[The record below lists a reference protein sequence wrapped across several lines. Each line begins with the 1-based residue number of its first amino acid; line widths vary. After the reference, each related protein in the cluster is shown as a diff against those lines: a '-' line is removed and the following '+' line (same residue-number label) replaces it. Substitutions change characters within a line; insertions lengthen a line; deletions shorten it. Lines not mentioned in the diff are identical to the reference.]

1 MKRSIHWIP
10 AIVAIAATLL
20 VGVPAGATDDPV
32 VGVPELAVGD
42 SPTPLAPRSGDVV
55 PVPGHTDALA
65 DAAAAIFSE
74 LSAPVAPQAEGGIA
88 AAAVTTH
95 VVTTELDVVNGADG
109 VLSLR
114 EAVTAANSDG
124 ADSRIEL
131 TTGVEYELTICGPD
145 PAQEDLNVDGDLDH
159 TDVNALTIDGGIGL
173 DIFSGTPPFAV
184 IHTSCTERLIQ
195 SFSTDQLTIEG
206 VVLSDGSTPTA
217 GGGILAAGPVAMVGS
232 GVTSNDATGATSIGA
247 GVATSGSIS
256 AHNSFVVGNDA
267 TLGGSG
273 FYAVGDIELVN
284 SMVAAN
290 TGGAAAALAAGGNVT
305 MTFSTVAANT
315 TTGVGAADVVSGGN
329 LTTTGSF
336 LGASA
341 GAASLVCN
349 VGGASSS
356 GGYNFVTDLSCGLG
370 GATDTE
376 SLVLDP
382 GFDGASF
389 IFPKPG
395 SLLHN
400 AVPPASCSGTD
411 DVFLTSRPQG
421 ERCEIGAV
429 ERRLAEVPKLTAA
442 TDAVTPVVFAD
453 VLAELDDVFG
463 AADETSLR
471 IRTAPTYGTAVLD
484 GTELTFDPAGEASG
498 VEAFELEICD
508 TAGVD
513 CSVIDVE
520 VTVDPL
526 TSRWFF
532 TNVLQGGV
540 ASAEINFGKG
550 AGEQFFVGDFD
561 GNGIDDLAKR
571 TNGTNLFEILNLNG
585 VASAAN
591 QTIGYGK
598 PGDEVFV
605 GDFDGNGTDTFAVRR
620 GNQFFVKNSVTPGP
634 ADVVIGYGKAGDEV
648 FVGDWDRDG
657 DDTFAVRRG
666 NVFYARNSVTTGNA
680 DEVFGYGKAADRVLV
695 GDWDANG
702 SDTFAVRR
710 GNVIFVRNDFL
721 TAPAEF
727 SFGFGKAADE
737 LFPGDWNNDN
747 LDTFAVRRI
756 IN

>member
-1 MKRSIHWIP
+1 
-10 AIVAIAATLL
+10 
-20 VGVPAGATDDPV
+20 
-32 VGVPELAVGD
+32 
-42 SPTPLAPRSGDVV
+42 
-55 PVPGHTDALA
+55 
-65 DAAAAIFSE
+65 
-74 LSAPVAPQAEGGIA
+74 
-88 AAAVTTH
+88 
-95 VVTTELDVVNGADG
+95 
-109 VLSLR
+109 LSLR
-114 EAVTAANSDG
+114 EAVTAANTDG
-124 ADSRIEL
+124 ADSRIML
-131 TTGVEYELTICGPD
+131 TSGVQYELTICGPD
-145 PAQEDLNVDGDLDH
+145 PAQEDLNLDGDLDH
-159 TDVNALTIDGGIGL
+159 TDVNALTIDGGTGL
-173 DIFSGTPPFAV
+173 DILSSTPPFAV
-184 IHTSCTERLIQ
+184 IDTACSERLIQ

-206 VVLSDGSTPTA
+206 VILRDGSTPSA
-217 GGGILAAGPVAMVGS
+217 GGGVLAAGPVVLLGS
-232 GVTSNDATGATSIGA
+232 AVTSNDAGNIGA
-247 GVATSGSIS
+247 GVFTFGSLS
-256 AHNSFVVGNDA
+256 AHNSLFSSNDS
-267 TLGGSG
+267 TVGGSG
-273 FYAVGDIELVN
+273 LYALGDIELVN
-284 SMVAAN
+284 SMVADN
-290 TGGAAAALAAGGNVT
+290 TGPTAAALAAGGNVT
-305 MTFSTVAANT
+305 MLFSTVAGNT
-315 TTGVGAADVVSGGN
+315 STNVGAADMVIVGN
-329 LTTTGSF
+329 LTSKGSF

-341 GAASLVCN
+341 GGASLVCLL
-349 VGGASSS
+349 GGASASD
-356 GGYNFVTDLSCGLG
+356 GYNFVTDLSCGLG
-370 GATDTE
+370 GGTDTE

-382 GFDGASF
+382 GLVGVGLA
-389 IFPKPG
+389 FPLPG
-395 SLLHN
+395 SLLHD
-400 AVPPASCSGTD
+400 AVPPASCTVAD
-411 DVFLTSRPQG
+411 DLFLTLRPQG
-421 ERCEIGAV
+421 ERCEIGAL
-429 ERRLAEVPKLTAA
+429 ELRLVSVPKLTAA

-453 VLAELDDVFG
+453 VLAELNDPFSLADV
-463 AADETSLR
+463 TSLR
-471 IRTAPTYGTAVLD
+471 VRTAPAFGTAVLD
-484 GTELTFDPAGEASG
+484 GSELTFDPAGEASG

-532 TNVLQGGV
+532 TNVLQGGA

-571 TNGTNLFEILNLNG
+571 TNGSNVFEILNLNG

-666 NVFYARNSVTTGNA
+666 NVFYARNSVTTGVA